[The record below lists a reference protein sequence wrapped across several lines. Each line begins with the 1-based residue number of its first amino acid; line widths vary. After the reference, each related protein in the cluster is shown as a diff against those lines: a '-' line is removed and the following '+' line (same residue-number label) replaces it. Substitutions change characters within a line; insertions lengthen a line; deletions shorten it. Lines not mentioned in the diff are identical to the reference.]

1 MDNAH
6 TFTIQDIWAARRRIT
21 NSIHRTPLVY
31 SKMLSNLAGAEIYL
45 KMECWQLCGCF
56 KVRGAMSKVSAMSAE
71 QRSRGIITT
80 SSGNH
85 AIGVAYAAYT
95 HGKLPTFIF
104 MPENTDATHIDKV
117 KMWGGNCIL
126 KGSHY
131 QESYQAAQEYLAQH
145 GGTYVHS
152 HADVQVMGGQGTIG
166 LEILED
172 LPELDAAIIPIGGG
186 GMISGIGTALK
197 AANEQIRLI
206 GVEPEAAPAAYRS
219 LRDGVCCS
227 SLTPEPSIADG
238 LLSGVHEMTFSIFRH
253 LVEQVVLVSELEL
266 KEAVLHFQRKEQLM
280 IEPSAAIGLAA
291 LLHHI
296 DDLEGKK
303 VVLVLTSRNI
313 DAGLYNRIIS

>member
-1 MDNAH
+1 MDSTGAFN
-6 TFTIQDIWAARRRIT
+6 IQDIWAARSRIAK
-21 NSIHRTPLVY
+21 SIHRTPLVY
-31 SKMLSNLAGAEIYL
+31 SQKLNELTGSEVYL

-56 KVRGAMSKVSAMSAE
+56 KVRGALSKLSAMSAE

-95 HGKLPTFIF
+95 HGRIPTFIF
-104 MPENTDATHIDKV
+104 MPEGTDRTHIEKV
-117 KMWGGNCIL
+117 EMWGGNCIL
-126 KGSHY
+126 EGSHY
-131 QESYQAAQEYLAQH
+131 QESYEAAREFHAQH

-172 LPELDAAIIPIGGG
+172 LPDIDAAVIPIGGG

-197 AANEQIRLI
+197 SADEQIRLI

-219 LRDGVCCS
+219 MRDGVCCS
-227 SLTPEPSIADG
+227 SLSPEPSIADG
-238 LLSGVHEMTFSIFRH
+238 LLSGVHEMTFSLFRH
-253 LVEQVVLVSELEL
+253 LVEKVVLVSESEL
-266 KEAVLHFQRKEQLM
+266 KEAVVHFQRQEQLM

-296 DDLEGKK
+296 DDLDGKK
-303 VVLVLTSRNI
+303 VVLILTSRNI
-313 DAGLYNRIIS
+313 DAGLYNRIVQ